1 MAASSPGGR
10 ADSIRSGWVR
20 EAGDATGS
28 GWRETEQLVIRMVS
42 FDGDDTLWDFE
53 RAMLHGLRM
62 TLEELWVVKPQPDV
76 LGLTVQRL
84 VEVRRQVGRELRG
97 RVASL
102 EAIRL
107 AAFERILE
115 EVGIADPELAVQLT
129 GSYLHH
135 RLAAT
140 ELFADVLPAL
150 DQLGGRYRLA
160 LITDGNTP
168 PERCGL
174 EGRFEAVVTAAQCGV
189 GKPDQRIFLTALDAI
204 RIAAAEAVH
213 VGDSLGDDVAGAQA
227 TGMGAVWLNRAGR
240 ANDTEVEPDGE
251 IRSLEE
257 LPELMAAW

>member
-1 MAASSPGGR
+1 M
-10 ADSIRSGWVR
+10 I
-20 EAGDATGS
+20 
-28 GWRETEQLVIRMVS
+28 S

-62 TLEELWVVKPQPDV
+62 TLEELWVLQPQPDV

-102 EAIRL
+102 EAVRL
-107 AAFERILE
+107 AAFERTLE

-140 ELFADVLPAL
+140 ELYADVLPAL
-150 DQLGGRYRLA
+150 EQLEGRYRLA

-168 PERCGL
+168 PDRCGL
-174 EGRFEAVVTAAQCGV
+174 EGCFEVVVTAAQCGV
-189 GKPDQRIFLTALDAI
+189 GKPDRRIFLAALDAVGI
-204 RIAAAEAVH
+204 PASEAVH
-213 VGDSLGDDVAGAQA
+213 VGDSLRDDIAGAQGA
-227 TGMGAVWLNRAGR
+227 GMRAAWLNRAGR
-240 ANDTEVEPDGE
+240 DNDTEVEPDGE
-251 IRSLEE
+251 IRTLAEVGA
-257 LPELMAAW
+257 MVAAW